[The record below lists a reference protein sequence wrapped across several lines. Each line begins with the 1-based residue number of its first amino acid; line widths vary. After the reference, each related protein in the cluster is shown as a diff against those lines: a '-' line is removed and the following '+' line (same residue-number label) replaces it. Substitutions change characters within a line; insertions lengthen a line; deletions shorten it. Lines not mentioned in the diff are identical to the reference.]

1 MSAAT
6 AGKTRRRRW
15 WLLAIVIVVVAAA
28 VAGGV
33 WWFFGRS
40 TTATVH
46 YLTSTAATG
55 TISQTVESDFTL
67 AADGGV
73 SAISLSGSSSS
84 AGNTTSGTGTTATSA
99 VTGSSGTAAAS
110 TVFAAFETQT
120 PSPTPTPTTSVEPT
134 STPSPTPTGSGL
146 PTPSPSQSGIVTPS
160 VQSGGSS
167 TGLGASGASAST
179 GTGTG
184 TTSTTVSSGIS
195 GIVTRLSAKEG
206 STPRTL
212 QRLLTVSGKGVFAFV
227 SPTPLWKDLSTGL
240 SSGEQRVNVAA
251 LQRAL
256 KKDGYYAGTISG
268 TFTSATKTAYKSWQA
283 DNGMSKTGVVDVDR
297 FVWMPVGS
305 TLASWNVTLGGR
317 VSGGTQ
323 LASISAPS
331 TLTAQAL
338 VSQSDL
344 GELKVGQKAQM
355 TIDGYTDQAFT
366 GVITAISDEP
376 ASSTGSTGA
385 STSSGST
392 QYTIT
397 IRPEGLPDV
406 ARSGMTGTLE
416 IVLQEH
422 SDVLLVPTSAVTGT
436 SSTSYVRVMQN
447 GTPVVRQV
455 ETDMATSAST
465 EITSGLAEGE
475 VVVTGT
481 YTDGATGTGTG
492 SSNSSGG
499 LGGSILG
506 GSGGPPAGMPVPQG
520 GFPAAPAGGGQ

>member
-1 MSAAT
+1 
-6 AGKTRRRRW
+6 
-15 WLLAIVIVVVAAA
+15 
-28 VAGGV
+28 
-33 WWFFGRS
+33 
-40 TTATVH
+40 
-46 YLTSTAATG
+46 
-55 TISQTVESDFTL
+55 
-67 AADGGV
+67 
-73 SAISLSGSSSS
+73 
-84 AGNTTSGTGTTATSA
+84 
-99 VTGSSGTAAAS
+99 
-110 TVFAAFETQT
+110 
-120 PSPTPTPTTSVEPT
+120 VEPT
-134 STPSPTPTGSGL
+134 TTPTPSPTPTGSGF
-146 PTPSPSQSGIVTPS
+146 PTPAPSQSGVITPS
-160 VQSGGSS
+160 GQAGGTT
-167 TGLGASGASAST
+167 TGLGSSSGSAST
-179 GTGTG
+179 GTA

-195 GIVTRLSAKEG
+195 GVVTHVSAKEG
-206 STPRTL
+206 SSPTTL

-227 SPTPLWKDLSTGL
+227 SPTPLWKNLSTGL
-240 SSGEQRVNVAA
+240 SSGDQRINVAA

-256 KKDGYYAGTISG
+256 KHGGYYTGTISG
-268 TFTSATKTAYKSWQA
+268 KFTLATKSAYKSWQA
-283 DNGMSKTGVVDVDR
+283 DNGMSKTGVVNVDR

-305 TLASWNVTLGGR
+305 TLASWNVTLGSR
-317 VSGGTQ
+317 VSGGTE

-331 TLTAQAL
+331 GLTAQAL

-376 ASSTGSTGA
+376 ASSSGATGS

-392 QYTIT
+392 QYTLT

-422 SDVLLVPTSAVTGT
+422 TDVLLVPTSAVTGT

-455 ETDMATSAST
+455 ETDMATSAYT
-465 EITSGLAEGE
+465 EITSGLAAGE
-475 VVVTGT
+475 TVVTGT
-481 YTDGATGTGTG
+481 YTAGATGTGTS

-499 LGGSILG
+499 LGSSILG

-520 GFPAAPAGGGQ
+520 GFPGGTTGGGQ